1 MNRVKFL
8 RCISLQLYISAT
20 SKLNVAHS
28 YVRMYVRSP
37 HNSMEIYTREEVS
50 LRLSDKEHG
59 PLAIYHLV
67 FDETTETP
75 GAYKSAFCMPTRHLD

>member
-1 MNRVKFL
+1 
-8 RCISLQLYISAT
+8 
-20 SKLNVAHS
+20 
-28 YVRMYVRSP
+28 
-37 HNSMEIYTREEVS
+37 MEIYTREEVS

>member
-1 MNRVKFL
+1 MGLN
-8 RCISLQLYISAT
+8 SLDVSLYSFTSAQRQ
-20 SKLNVAHS
+20 SCMLHSS
-28 YVRMYVRSP
+28 YVRMNVRSP